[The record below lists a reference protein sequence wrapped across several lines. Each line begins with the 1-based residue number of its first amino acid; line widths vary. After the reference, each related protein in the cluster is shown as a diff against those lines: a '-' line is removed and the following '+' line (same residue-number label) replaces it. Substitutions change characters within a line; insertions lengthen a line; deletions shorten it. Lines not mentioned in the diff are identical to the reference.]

1 MAIKTTASGKR
12 AGKPVRWERLL
23 MVLANG
29 GVVTLE
35 QIQKTMQY
43 DAMYRIGAELLNMKY
58 RGAVIKAHKNGRKV
72 VGYELINVAEMLH
85 YLTDRGFG
93 IVPIADASIKN
104 LGDLK
109 AKKAPAAPV
118 TSDDEVVE
126 ITE

>member
-1 MAIKTTASGKR
+1 MAIKTTSSGKR

-35 QIQKTMQY
+35 QIQTTMQY

-58 RGAVIKAHKNGRKV
+58 RGAVIKAHKDGRKV
-72 VGYELINVAEMLH
+72 VGYELMNVAEMMP
-85 YLTDRGFG
+85 YLTDRGFNIIP
-93 IVPIADASIKN
+93 IVDASIKK

-109 AKKAPAAPV
+109 AKTAPV
-118 TSDDEVVE
+118 ADVAEVEE
-126 ITE
+126 IA

>member
-12 AGKPVRWERLL
+12 PGKPVRWERLL

-35 QIQKTMQY
+35 QIQTTMQY

-58 RGAVIKAHKNGRKV
+58 RGAVIKAHKDGRKV
-72 VGYELINVAEMLH
+72 VGYELINVAEMMP
-85 YLTDRGFG
+85 YLTDRGFS
-93 IVPIADASIKN
+93 VMPIADASIKK

-109 AKKAPAAPV
+109 AKTAPV
-118 TSDDEVVE
+118 ADVAEVEE
-126 ITE
+126 IA

>member
-1 MAIKTTASGKR
+1 MGIKTTASGKR

-29 GVVTLE
+29 GIVTLE
-35 QIQKTMQY
+35 QIQTTMQY

-58 RGAVIKAHKNGRKV
+58 RGAVIKAHKDGRKV
-72 VGYELINVAEMLH
+72 VGYELINVAEMMP

-93 IVPIADASIKN
+93 VTPIAGKSIKN

-109 AKKAPAAPV
+109 AKTAPV
-118 TSDDEVVE
+118 ADVAEVEE
-126 ITE
+126 IA

>member
-1 MAIKTTASGKR
+1 MAIKTTSSGKR

-35 QIQKTMQY
+35 QIQTTMQY

-58 RGAVIKAHKNGRKV
+58 RGAVIKAHKDGRKV
-72 VGYELINVAEMLH
+72 VGYELMNVAEMMP
-85 YLTDRGFG
+85 YLTDRGFNIIP
-93 IVPIADASIKN
+93 IVDTSIKK

-109 AKKAPAAPV
+109 AKTAPV
-118 TSDDEVVE
+118 ADVAEVEE
-126 ITE
+126 IA

>member
-1 MAIKTTASGKR
+1 MAIKNTSSGKR

-29 GVVTLE
+29 GIVTLD

-58 RGAVIKAHKNGRKV
+58 RGAVIKAHKDGRKV
-72 VGYELINVAEMLH
+72 VGYELINVAQMLP
-85 YLTDRGFG
+85 YLTDRGFS

-109 AKKAPAAPV
+109 AKTAPV
-118 TSDDEVVE
+118 AEVVE
-126 ITE
+126 VEEIT

>member
-12 AGKPVRWERLL
+12 PGKPVRWERLL

-35 QIQKTMQY
+35 QIQTTMQY

-72 VGYELINVAEMLH
+72 VGYELVNVAEMMP
-85 YLTDRGFG
+85 YLLDRGFNIIP
-93 IVPIADASIKN
+93 IVDTAIKN

-109 AKKAPAAPV
+109 AKTAPV
-118 TSDDEVVE
+118 ADVAEVEE
-126 ITE
+126 IA

>member
-12 AGKPVRWERLL
+12 PGKPVRWERLL

-35 QIQKTMQY
+35 QIQTTMQY

-72 VGYELINVAEMLH
+72 VGYELINVAEMLP

-93 IVPIADASIKN
+93 VVPIVDSSIKK

-109 AKKAPAAPV
+109 AKTAPV
-118 TSDDEVVE
+118 ADVAEVEE
-126 ITE
+126 IA

>member
-29 GVVTLE
+29 GVVTLD

-72 VGYELINVAEMLH
+72 VGYELINVAEMMP
-85 YLTDRGFG
+85 YLTDRGFS

-104 LGDLK
+104 LDDLK
-109 AKKAPAAPV
+109 AKKASATPV
-118 TSDDEVVE
+118 TVDDEVVE

>member
-1 MAIKTTASGKR
+1 MAIKNTSSGKR

-35 QIQKTMQY
+35 QIQTTMQY

-58 RGAVIKAHKNGRKV
+58 RGAVIKAHKDGRKV
-72 VGYELINVAEMLH
+72 VGYELINVAEMMP
-85 YLTDRGFG
+85 YLTDRGFS
-93 IVPIADASIKN
+93 VMPIADASIKK

-109 AKKAPAAPV
+109 AKTAPV
-118 TSDDEVVE
+118 ADVAEVEE
-126 ITE
+126 IA

>member
-35 QIQKTMQY
+35 QIQTTMQY

-58 RGAVIKAHKNGRKV
+58 RGAVIKAHKDGRKV
-72 VGYELINVAEMLH
+72 VGYELINVAEMMP
-85 YLTDRGFG
+85 YLTDRGFSV
-93 IVPIADASIKN
+93 VPIAGTSIKN

-109 AKKAPAAPV
+109 AETAPV
-118 TSDDEVVE
+118 ADVAEVEE
-126 ITE
+126 IA

>member
-1 MAIKTTASGKR
+1 MAIKTTSSGKR

-35 QIQKTMQY
+35 QIQTTMQY

-58 RGAVIKAHKNGRKV
+58 RGAVIKAHKSGRKV
-72 VGYELINVAEMLH
+72 VGYELMNVAEMMP
-85 YLTDRGFG
+85 YLTDRGFNIIP
-93 IVPIADASIKN
+93 IVDTSIKK

-109 AKKAPAAPV
+109 AKTAPV
-118 TSDDEVVE
+118 ADVAEVEE
-126 ITE
+126 IA

>member
-1 MAIKTTASGKR
+1 MAIKTTSSGKR

-35 QIQKTMQY
+35 QIQTTMQY

-58 RGAVIKAHKNGRKV
+58 RGAVIKAHKDGRKV
-72 VGYELINVAEMLH
+72 VGYELMNVAEMMP
-85 YLTDRGFG
+85 YLTDRGFNIIP
-93 IVPIADASIKN
+93 IVDTSIKK

-109 AKKAPAAPV
+109 AKTAPV
-118 TSDDEVVE
+118 ADVAEVAE
-126 ITE
+126 IA

>member
-1 MAIKTTASGKR
+1 MAIKNTASGKR

-58 RGAVIKAHKNGRKV
+58 RGAVIKAHKDGRKV
-72 VGYELINVAEMLH
+72 VGYELMNVTQMMP

-93 IVPIADASIKN
+93 IVPIVDTSIKK

-109 AKKAPAAPV
+109 AKKAPVAKIA
-118 TSDDEVVE
+118 EVEE
-126 ITE
+126 II

>member
-43 DAMYRIGAELLNMKY
+43 DAMYRIGAELLNMNIVAQLSKHI
-58 RGAVIKAHKNGRKV
+58 RMV
-72 VGYELINVAEMLH
+72 VKLL
-85 YLTDRGFG
+85 
-93 IVPIADASIKN
+93 
-104 LGDLK
+104 
-109 AKKAPAAPV
+109 V
-118 TSDDEVVE
+118 TN
-126 ITE
+126 

>member
-12 AGKPVRWERLL
+12 PGKPVRWERLL

-35 QIQKTMQY
+35 QIQTTMQY

-58 RGAVIKAHKNGRKV
+58 RGAVIKAHKDGRKV
-72 VGYELINVAEMLH
+72 IGYELINVAEMMP
-85 YLTDRGFG
+85 YLTDRGFS
-93 IVPIADASIKN
+93 VTPIAGTSIKK

-109 AKKAPAAPV
+109 AKTAPV
-118 TSDDEVVE
+118 ADVAEVEE
-126 ITE
+126 IA

>member
-12 AGKPVRWERLL
+12 PGKPVRWERLL

-29 GVVTLE
+29 GIVTLE
-35 QIQKTMQY
+35 QIQTTMQY

-72 VGYELINVAEMLH
+72 VGYELINVAEMLP
-85 YLTDRGFG
+85 YLTDRGFSVIP
-93 IVPIADASIKN
+93 IVDTSIKK

-109 AKKAPAAPV
+109 AKTSPV
-118 TSDDEVVE
+118 ADVAEVEE
-126 ITE
+126 IA